1 MKPLTK
7 PLTKPFIVGITGA
20 SGSPYAWRLLQK
32 LNEQKLEVY
41 VVATETGALVFE
53 HEMGFSLDEGLA
65 RLREGT
71 FHIETVTS
79 FFSPIASG
87 SRRFAGMI
95 VCPCSMG
102 TVGRIAAGTS
112 DNLLIRAAD
121 VCLKEKFPLLLL
133 TRETPL
139 HAIHLENLLKL
150 SKTGAIVMP
159 ISPSFYHHPQTI
171 DELLD
176 QMMGRIF
183 DHLGLEHSFHTRWEE

>member
-1 MKPLTK
+1 M
-7 PLTKPFIVGITGA
+7 KPFIVGITGA

-32 LNEQKLEVY
+32 LNEQGLEVY
-41 VVATETGALVFE
+41 VVASETGMLVFE
-53 HEMGFSLDEGLA
+53 HEMGFSLDSGVAGLHQ
-65 RLREGT
+65 GT
-71 FHIETVTS
+71 FHIENVKS

-87 SRRFAGMI
+87 SRRFSGMI

-139 HAIHLENLLKL
+139 HTIHLENLLRL
-150 SKTGAIVMP
+150 SKTGATIMP
-159 ISPSFYHHPQTI
+159 ISPSFYHHPNSI

-183 DHLGLEHSFHTRWEE
+183 DHLGLEHNFHTRWEE